1 MGLDSSDDAAIFQLS
16 DDLCIVQ
23 TLDFFPPVVDNPY
36 DYGAIAAAN
45 SLSDVY
51 AMGGDPLLALNIVC
65 FPEDL
70 PKSILHEILRGASDT
85 ANKAGVIIAGGH
97 TVKDAEPKFGLS
109 VTGIIHPSRIY
120 RNNTAK
126 NNDCL
131 ILTKPL
137 GTGIIT
143 TAAKAQLAS
152 QEALSTAIEVM
163 RELNSNACKVIQKIP
178 PNSVTDVT
186 GFGLIGHLTEMMR
199 GSNTTAQISF
209 DKIPLLPQCLDLAR
223 EGIYPGGTLK
233 NMQFSN
239 QTTLWEPGI
248 DEAQKLLL
256 CDAQTSGGL
265 LISIPPNKA
274 DSLVASLAK
283 TNVDAAIIGRVK
295 SAYEN
300 STRVIVSE

>member
-120 RNNTAK
+120 R
-126 NNDCL
+126 CL
-131 ILTKPL
+131 
-137 GTGIIT
+137 
-143 TAAKAQLAS
+143 
-152 QEALSTAIEVM
+152 
-163 RELNSNACKVIQKIP
+163 
-178 PNSVTDVT
+178 
-186 GFGLIGHLTEMMR
+186 
-199 GSNTTAQISF
+199 
-209 DKIPLLPQCLDLAR
+209 
-223 EGIYPGGTLK
+223 
-233 NMQFSN
+233 
-239 QTTLWEPGI
+239 
-248 DEAQKLLL
+248 
-256 CDAQTSGGL
+256 
-265 LISIPPNKA
+265 
-274 DSLVASLAK
+274 
-283 TNVDAAIIGRVK
+283 
-295 SAYEN
+295 
-300 STRVIVSE
+300 